1 MEGTEAVRALVGVE
15 DMVDELIMRTPKKLI
30 ELLDV
35 EVGSNTM

>member
-1 MEGTEAVRALVGVE
+1 MEGTEVVRALVGVE
-15 DMVDELIMRTPKKLI
+15 DMVDELMMRTLKKLV